1 MELKD
6 RLVSLRGDETQE
18 DTAEKLGLEL
28 FLYQKMEDGYIPN
41 KITVQSVANYYNVS
55 VPYLLGR
62 SEKKEE

>member
-55 VPYLLGR
+55 VPYLFGR
-62 SEKKEE
+62 SEKNEE

>member
-55 VPYLLGR
+55 VSYLFGR

>member
-55 VPYLLGR
+55 VPYLFGR

>member
-28 FLYQKMEDGYIPN
+28 N
-41 KITVQSVANYYNVS
+41 KKTQIFKSKQGVNFC
-55 VPYLLGR
+55 R
-62 SEKKEE
+62 I

>member
-55 VPYLLGR
+55 VPYLFGR
-62 SEKKEE
+62 SEKKE